1 MDRFEWASV
10 SSVEEAIS
18 QLRSGAV
25 VKAGGVDLLDR
36 MKEGLDNPERVVGIG
51 SIPGLDIIRA
61 GQKGLHLGSLVTL
74 AEVGRSPEV
83 ASRWP
88 ALAQAAS
95 SAATPQIRNMATV
108 GGNLL
113 QRPRCWYYRSIE
125 FNCLK
130 NGGDRCY
137 AQDGENQFHA
147 VFDNDVCA
155 IVHPSGMAVPLI
167 AYGATVDIAGSKE
180 RRRVPLESFFVHPID
195 DMEREHT
202 LRPDE
207 LLVGIDVPTPKTGT
221 RSAYIKQGEKESFD
235 WPIADVAV
243 ALEIDG
249 STVRKAS
256 IVLGAAAAIPRRA
269 TTAEEYL
276 EGRTLDEAAAEQAAR
291 LAMEGATPLSQNRYK
306 IPLFRTIIARTL
318 LSAAQN

>member
-1 MDRFEWASV
+1 MDRFEWTSV
-10 SSVEEAIS
+10 ISVEEAID

-36 MKEGLDNPERVVGIG
+36 MKEGLDSPKRVVGIG
-51 SIPGLDIIRA
+51 SIPGLDAIRVEE
-61 GQKGLHLGSLVTL
+61 KGLHLGSLVTL
-74 AEVGRSPEV
+74 AEIGGSSQV

-130 NGGDRCY
+130 KGGDHCH

-167 AYGATVDIAGSKE
+167 AYGAAVDIAGPKE
-180 RRRVPLESFFVHPID
+180 RRRVPLESFFVHPTD
-195 DMEREHT
+195 DMEREHS

-207 LLVGIDVPTPKTGT
+207 LLVGIEVPAPRAGT

-243 ALEIDG
+243 ALEMDG
-249 STVRKAS
+249 STVRSAS
-256 IVLGAAAAIPRRA
+256 IVLGAAAAVPRRA
-269 TTAEEYL
+269 KSSEEYL
-276 EGRTLDEAAAEQAAR
+276 VGRTLSEKTAGEAAG
-291 LAMEGATPLSQNRYK
+291 LAMDGATPLSRNSYK

-318 LSAAQN
+318 LSAEQG

>member
-1 MDRFEWASV
+1 MNRFEWISV
-10 SSVEEAIS
+10 SSVDEAIE

-36 MKEGLDNPERVVGIG
+36 MKEGLDSPERVVGIG
-51 SIPGLDIIRA
+51 SVPDLDAIRA
-61 GQKGLHLGSLVTL
+61 DETALHVGALATL
-74 AEVGRSPEV
+74 AEIGSSPQV

-95 SAATPQIRNMATV
+95 SAATPQIRNVATV

-113 QRPRCWYYRSIE
+113 QRPRCWYFRSSD
-125 FNCLK
+125 FDCLK
-130 NGGDRCY
+130 KGGDRCY

-147 VFDNDVCA
+147 VFDNEVCA

-167 AYGATVDIAGSKE
+167 AYGAAVDIAGPKE
-180 RRRVPLESFFVHPID
+180 RRRVPLESFFVHPSD
-195 DMEREHT
+195 DMEREHS

-207 LLVGIDVPTPKTGT
+207 LVVGIEVPAPGAGT

-243 ALEIDG
+243 ALEMAG
-249 STVRKAS
+249 STVRSAS
-256 IVLGAAAAIPRRA
+256 IVLGAAAAVPRRA
-269 TTAEEYL
+269 KSSEEFLVGRALTEETAGE
-276 EGRTLDEAAAEQAAR
+276 AAR
-291 LAMEGATPLSQNRYK
+291 LAMEGATPLSRNSYK
-306 IPLFRTIIARTL
+306 IPLFRAIIARTL
-318 LSAAQN
+318 LRAEQG